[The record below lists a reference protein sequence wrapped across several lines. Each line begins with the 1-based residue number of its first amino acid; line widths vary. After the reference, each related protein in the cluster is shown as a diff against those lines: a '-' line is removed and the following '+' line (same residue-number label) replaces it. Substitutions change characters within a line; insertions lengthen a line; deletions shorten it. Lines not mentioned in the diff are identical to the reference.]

1 MHVFPMFFSRVLFQN
16 AMHGDIDGNR
26 RGVSAPV
33 AADACSGR
41 DEKKLRPGVDTLKNR
56 D

>member
-1 MHVFPMFFSRVLFQN
+1 MRD
-16 AMHGDIDGNR
+16 DIGGNR
-26 RGVSAPV
+26 RGASAPF
-33 AADACSGR
+33 AADAHSGR

>member
-1 MHVFPMFFSRVLFQN
+1 MRVFPMFFSRVLFRG
-16 AMHGDIDGNR
+16 AMHDDIDGSR
-26 RGVSAPV
+26 RGASAPV